1 MPAPAAPA
9 APTPVPPP
17 PAAAPALAVERAR
30 EQAEAVLQRLLARFA
45 AETRL
50 PADAHTPVRDA
61 AFHQW
66 LGAVSGML
74 PGKLDWVRSELAD
87 LALIPATEGRTRLCI
102 ALRGDEPIVGLVLAD
117 PFDRATRLWI
127 EARLR
132 AAGRPRTRWYVAPAN
147 QVLAF
152 YDRVEQDLASPS
164 LVPADAEFMRVDGD
178 PLPPRPALSPAALPA
193 AGSPAL
199 AAPPRVE
206 VEPPSLDNAAR
217 RFVDQVLQ
225 DALAEGA
232 SDVQLSSTAEGLLV
246 RYRIDGLLQV
256 VNGADGRDF
265 AARAFR
271 RLKQLADLDPA
282 ASGLLDGRLALAHDE
297 REVQAELSLLPGR
310 HGDDA
315 VLRIGAARGM
325 VPAAGLRVAALGFD
339 SAAADAMRRL
349 ARAPHG
355 LLLVSGPGGSGRT
368 TTLYGLLGEQPP
380 DCDRLITLEDPIAA
394 PLPDTL
400 QIAIDAARG
409 PGWAPTLRAAL
420 RHDADRILI
429 DGPLDGATARLA
441 VQAALG
447 GRRLFAA
454 LPTGPAAAEGAGGA
468 AWAAMAQLEALGVD
482 PRDLGAALTGVIA
495 QRLLR
500 KICPHCAEPT
510 QPDAALLAASDLPEA
525 LREPSPADGWTWRRG
540 RGCPACQ
547 GSGYLGWLP
556 IAQVLTPD
564 ARLRGLI
571 ARRAPAAE
579 LRAAAEGSGLTR
591 LHDAAL
597 ELVRRGVTT
606 LEEAHRVTAVDD

>member
-1 MPAPAAPA
+1 MPAPA
-9 APTPVPPP
+9 APTPVPPS
-17 PAAAPALAVERAR
+17 PAAPPALAVERAR
-30 EQAEAVLQRLLARFA
+30 EQAEAVLQRLLTRFA
-45 AETRL
+45 AETRV

-74 PGKLDWVRSELAD
+74 PGKLEWVRSELAD
-87 LALIPATEGRTRLCI
+87 LALIPAHEGRERLCI

-147 QVLAF
+147 ELLSF
-152 YDRVEQDLASPS
+152 YDRVERQLAGAASAAEPDTRGEAAPGEPAEPAAV
-164 LVPADAEFMRVDGD
+164 VPA
-178 PLPPRPALSPAALPA
+178 PPRIE
-193 AGSPAL
+193 
-199 AAPPRVE
+199 AAPPAV
-206 VEPPSLDNAAR
+206 DDAAR

-232 SDVQLSSTAEGLLV
+232 SDVQLSSTADGLLV
-246 RYRIDGLLQV
+246 RYRIDGLLQL

-265 AARAFR
+265 AAQAFR
-271 RLKQLADLDPA
+271 RLKQLADLDPGA
-282 ASGLLDGRLALAHDE
+282 AGLQDGRLLLAHDE
-297 REVQAELSLLPGR
+297 REVAAQLSLLPGR

-315 VLRIGAARGM
+315 VLRIAPARS
-325 VPAAGLRVAALGFD
+325 VSPAAGLRVAALGLNTPT
-339 SAAADAMRRL
+339 ADAMRRL
-349 ARAPHG
+349 ARSAHG
-355 LLLVSGPGGSGRT
+355 LVIVSGPSGSGRS

-400 QIAIDAARG
+400 QVAIDPSRG

-420 RHDADRILI
+420 RHDADRLLI
-429 DGPLDGATARLA
+429 DGPLDSATARLA

-454 LPTGPAAAEGAGGA
+454 LPGGPVHAAPAAKGAFA
-468 AWAAMAQLEALGVD
+468 AIAQLDALGVE

-500 KICPHCAEPT
+500 KVCPHCAEPT
-510 QPDAALLAASDLPEA
+510 EPDATLIEASGLPAEH
-525 LREPSPADGWTWRRG
+525 RDPSHDGGWTWLRG
-540 RGCPACQ
+540 RGCPACH
-547 GSGYLGWLP
+547 GSGYLGWQA

-564 ARLRGLI
+564 TELRGLI
-571 ARRAPAAE
+571 ARRAPLARWRKAAE
-579 LRAAAEGSGLTR
+579 RNGLTR
-591 LHDAAL
+591 LHAAAL
-597 ELVRRGVTT
+597 ELVRRGITT
-606 LEEAHRVTAVDD
+606 LEEAHRVTAVDE